1 MKREIL
7 EKIRVSRRNKIPI
20 VLITNLNDGTQRIYR
35 EQDRILDLD
44 PVLAERTRQALQRFQ
59 SVEVDHASTRHFL
72 QVFSPPLRL
81 ILVGAVHIA
90 QSLSEMAAI
99 AGFDVSIID
108 PREAYTGSER
118 FPSVEISRTWPD
130 QALNDA
136 SIDRRCA
143 VVTLA
148 HDAKLDDNA
157 LAAALRSDAFYIG
170 SLGSK
175 KTHAARL
182 RRLGEA
188 GFDASELDRIHG
200 PVGLPIG
207 AISAAEISVSIL
219 AQIVAALR
227 KSEC

>member
-7 EKIRVSRRNKIPI
+7 EEIRVFRRNKIPV
-20 VLITNLNDGTQRIYR
+20 VLITNLDDGTQQIYR

-44 PVLAERTRQALQRFQ
+44 PVLVEKTRQALRRDQ
-59 SVEVDHASTRHFL
+59 SAEVDHAATRYFL

-81 ILVGAVHIA
+81 MLIGAVHIA
-90 QSLSEMAAI
+90 QSLSELAAI

-108 PREAYTGSER
+108 PREAFTDSER
-118 FPSVEISRTWPD
+118 FPGIAISGAWPD

-136 SIDRRCA
+136 AIDHRCA

-148 HDAKLDDNA
+148 HDPKLDDAA
-157 LAAALRSDAFYIG
+157 LSVALRSNAFYVG

-175 KTHAARL
+175 RTHATRL
-182 RRLGEA
+182 RRLREA
-188 GFDASELDRIHG
+188 GFDDGELARIRG
-200 PVGLPIG
+200 PVGLSIG

-219 AQIVAALR
+219 AEIIAALR